1 MAEPNAGLPELR
13 GNETVFPL
21 GPEDFAQKTAPF
33 AHLGA
38 RILGGCCGTTPA
50 HLAALAQVLRGMDS
64 VTPPPVSR
72 KGICLTNRSQM
83 VRIAVGQPLTI
94 IGERIN
100 PTGKKALT
108 LELQAGAFEVA
119 MSKANDIKVK
129 ELKPVFTPEQIAAR
143 IQELAAEINAEYG
156 DEPMVAVCVLKGGFM
171 FFSDLVRFLHNK
183 NLELDF
189 VRLSSYGKGSSSSKH
204 GYGACCPRDNW

>member
-1 MAEPNAGLPELR
+1 
-13 GNETVFPL
+13 
-21 GPEDFAQKTAPF
+21 
-33 AHLGA
+33 
-38 RILGGCCGTTPA
+38 
-50 HLAALAQVLRGMDS
+50 
-64 VTPPPVSR
+64 
-72 KGICLTNRSQM
+72 
-83 VRIAVGQPLTI
+83 
-94 IGERIN
+94 
-100 PTGKKALT
+100 
-108 LELQAGAFEVA
+108 

-204 GYGACCPRDNW
+204 VIFSKDVEIDICG

>member
-1 MAEPNAGLPELR
+1 
-13 GNETVFPL
+13 
-21 GPEDFAQKTAPF
+21 
-33 AHLGA
+33 
-38 RILGGCCGTTPA
+38 
-50 HLAALAQVLRGMDS
+50 
-64 VTPPPVSR
+64 
-72 KGICLTNRSQM
+72 
-83 VRIAVGQPLTI
+83 
-94 IGERIN
+94 
-100 PTGKKALT
+100 
-108 LELQAGAFEVA
+108 

-171 FFSDLVRFLHNK
+171 FFSDLVRFLQNK

-204 GYGACCPRDNW
+204 VIFSKDVEIDICDKHVLIVEDIVDSGYSMRFLLGQFAARKARSLRLAALVDKNERREIDVHVDFAGFTLSQGFIVGYGLDYAERYRNLPAVFEIIPE

>member
-1 MAEPNAGLPELR
+1 
-13 GNETVFPL
+13 
-21 GPEDFAQKTAPF
+21 
-33 AHLGA
+33 
-38 RILGGCCGTTPA
+38 
-50 HLAALAQVLRGMDS
+50 
-64 VTPPPVSR
+64 
-72 KGICLTNRSQM
+72 
-83 VRIAVGQPLTI
+83 
-94 IGERIN
+94 
-100 PTGKKALT
+100 
-108 LELQAGAFEVA
+108 

-204 GYGACCPRDNW
+204 GGFVPAQLEEFLPLELRPHQIDAALDFILPDLRHPLEGREGLGHKGRKRSRHL